1 MSAVFLDIATVGPDE
16 VDVSPLRMAVPS
28 LAVHN
33 FTRPEDV
40 RDRVKDAEY
49 IFVNKVRVTRE
60 VIEAAERLRYIGL
73 IATGTDNIDLVAAKE
88 RQVAVTNIR
97 AYCTASLVE
106 HTFGVLLYMARNI
119 GRYTASVRA
128 GNWQRASDFCML
140 DFPIRGLSAMTLGI
154 VGHGNLGKG
163 VARMAKAFGMQVL
176 IARRV
181 GKSATN
187 GDGRVDV
194 DELLA
199 RSDVISLHCPLTAET
214 ENLIGSRELAL
225 MKQDAMLINTAR
237 GGLVDSTALVAAL
250 KSGRIGAAAIDVLR
264 QEPPADGDPLLEYN
278 GENLIVTPHNAWGAI
293 EDRQNAINEVAA
305 NVGAFISGET
315 RNRVV

>member
-181 GKSATN
+181 GKSAAN

>member
-250 KSGRIGAAAIDVLR
+250 KRGRIGAAAIDVLR

>member
-128 GNWQRASDFCML
+128 GNWQQASDFCML
-140 DFPIRGLSAMTLGI
+140 DFPIRSLSAMTLGI

-163 VARMAKAFGMQVL
+163 VARMAKAFDMQVL
-176 IARRV
+176 IARRG

-264 QEPPADGDPLLEYN
+264 QEPPADSDPLLEYT